1 MTILRDKYK
10 ESMSLSPET
19 SAPVLSLKRMKRAFY
34 IFIAVNIIIAVAAVV
49 MFFLFD
55 PFIKTSLNDVNPWYF
70 FFMFIG
76 FTIINFLSSKKVLKF
91 IRETADPVALFS
103 KYEDFYKR
111 KTIANVFGIII
122 TGILCVITA
131 KYVFLFMLTIQ
142 LIIPITLYPRKK
154 MLATLFQ
161 NNEAQFV

>member
-1 MTILRDKYK
+1 
-10 ESMSLSPET
+10 MSLSPEI
-19 SAPVLSLKRMKRAFY
+19 SAPVFSLKRMKRAFY
-34 IFIAVNIIIAVAAVV
+34 IFIAVNIIIAVTAVV

-70 FFMFIG
+70 FIMFIG
-76 FTIINFLSSKKVLKF
+76 FTIINFLSSRKVLKF
-91 IRETADPVALFS
+91 IRETADPVARFS

-122 TGILCVITA
+122 TGVLCVITA

-161 NNEAQFV
+161 TKEAQFV

>member
-1 MTILRDKYK
+1 
-10 ESMSLSPET
+10 MSLSPEI
-19 SAPVLSLKRMKRAFY
+19 SAPVFSLKKMKRAFY
-34 IFIAVNIIIAVAAVV
+34 IFIAVNIIIAVTAIV

-55 PFIKTSLNDVNPWYF
+55 PLINTSLNDVNPWYF
-70 FFMFIG
+70 FFMFIA
-76 FTIINFLSSKKVLKF
+76 FTIVNFLSSRKVLKY
-91 IRETADPVALFS
+91 IRETAEPAARFS

-122 TGILCVITA
+122 TAILCVITA

-161 NNEAQFV
+161 TKEAQFI